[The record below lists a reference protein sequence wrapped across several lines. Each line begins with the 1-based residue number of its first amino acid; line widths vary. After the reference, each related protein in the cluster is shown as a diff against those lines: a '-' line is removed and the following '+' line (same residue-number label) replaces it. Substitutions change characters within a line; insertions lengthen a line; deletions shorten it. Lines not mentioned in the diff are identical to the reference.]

1 MPYMLD
7 GRRLRVGRPF
17 NTATA
22 SYSQLWATALSAEEK
37 TAIGITWEPDPAPF
51 DSRYYYSAG
60 NPRPVADAPL
70 VDADG
75 NPVLDSDG
83 NQVIQ
88 TGLKTNFATEQ
99 KTSAGQ
105 MLSNTD
111 WYVVRK
117 SETDVAIPSDV
128 ATYRAAVRT
137 VCNTRETEIAAVTTT
152 EELEALMKAPTQVYD
167 EETDSMIENPD
178 PYLTPWPVL
187 AS

>member
-22 SYSQLWATALSAEEK
+22 SYSQLWVTALSDEEK
-37 TAIGITWEPDPAPF
+37 TAIGITWEADPVPF

-60 NPRPVADAPL
+60 NPRPVADVPQ
-70 VDADG
+70 VDEND
-75 NPVLDSDG
+75 NPVLDADG

-88 TGLKTNFATEQ
+88 TGLKTNFEKEQ
-99 KTSAGQ
+99 KTAAGQ
-105 MLSNTD
+105 MLRNTD

-152 EELEALMKAPTQVYD
+152 EELEALMKAPDKIINDAGEVVD
-167 EETDSMIENPD
+167 NPAAH
-178 PYLTPWPVL
+178 LTPWPTL
-187 AS
+187 

>member
-22 SYSQLWATALSAEEK
+22 SYSQLWVTALSEDEK
-37 TAIGITWEPDPAPF
+37 AAIGITWEADPAPF
-51 DSRYYYSAG
+51 DSKYYYSAG
-60 NPRPVADAPL
+60 NPRPVAD
-70 VDADG
+70 
-75 NPVLDSDG
+75 
-83 NQVIQ
+83 
-88 TGLKTNFATEQ
+88 LKTNFAAKQ
-99 KTSAGQ
+99 KTVAGQ

-117 SETDVAIPSDV
+117 SETDVAIPSNV

-137 VCNTRETEIAAVTTT
+137 VCNTRETEIAAVSTTA
-152 EELEALMKAPTQVYD
+152 ELEALMKAPDKVLDTD
-167 EETDSMIENPD
+167 GETLIDNPAAH
-178 PYLTPWPVL
+178 LTPWPEL